1 MSAVTM
7 SGIMAGALAAILAG
21 LALGWSGR
29 AQRVRRVLE
38 DGGAPLYGV
47 GDALRPRGGSADLT
61 DRQDRVPRPGNGR
74 GPTTDG
80 LPLLLELLGV
90 MLQAGLGLPRALE
103 VAARVADGPAEALTR
118 AAAALQLGTDWAH
131 AWPDAPPSS
140 DVWRLRE
147 ALDFA
152 AATGAPSAELLY
164 ARARQLRRSRHRD
177 LERRAAA
184 LGVRLVIP
192 LGICSLPAFLCLGVV
207 PVLLAMIP
215 GG

>member
-1 MSAVTM
+1 M
-7 SGIMAGALAAILAG
+7 SGIIVGALVTIVAG
-21 LALGWSGR
+21 LALGWSDG

-38 DGGAPLYGV
+38 DGGPRYRS
-47 GDALRPRGGSADLT
+47 GDVPRQQGGSPDRT
-61 DRQDRVPRPGNGR
+61 DRPDRAPSLVNRR
-74 GPTTDG
+74 SPTADDV
-80 LPLLLELLGV
+80 PLLLELLGV

-103 VAARVADGPAEALTR
+103 VAARVADGPADALTR

-140 DVWRLRE
+140 DVWQLRE

-192 LGICSLPAFLCLGVV
+192 LGVCSLPAFLCLGVV